1 MRTGT
6 ATWPGWPCARPP
18 RRPVSPVCRSRSH
31 RSIST
36 STWSNRPPKD
46 PHEHHDV
53 RYLVVAPPGAEAVG
67 NHESREIRWV
77 DAAELPGM
85 GVDRGLVRLAE
96 RALIR
101 LAALECGG

>member
-1 MRTGT
+1 M
-6 ATWPGWPCARPP
+6 
-18 RRPVSPVCRSRSH
+18 
-31 RSIST
+31 
-36 STWSNRPPKD
+36 
-46 PHEHHDV
+46 
-53 RYLVVAPPGAEAVG
+53 VAPPGAEAVG